1 MSPGPAVPSPSG
13 MALWMRTSRLLE
25 EAGFTHAFCHHGR
38 PGDAETCAAVAPGC
52 TLQRAHQV
60 HGSAVARASGWHE
73 DAPPE
78 ADAVISADPSLA
90 CAVRT
95 ADCGP
100 VLVAC
105 CATGAAAAVH
115 AGWRGIAGGVVAA
128 AISALVRDFGAVP
141 SRMAAAVG
149 PCARGRRYEVGEE
162 VASAVSRAGC
172 ADALIRHAHA
182 PRPFLDVARACAMQL
197 AASGI
202 PWDRIDADPP
212 CSIESTW
219 CPSHR
224 RDPALGARM
233 LSLVVPRLPR
243 AHG

>member
-1 MSPGPAVPSPSG
+1 MSAGSSAPSPSG
-13 MALWMRTSRLLE
+13 MALWARTSTLLA

-38 PGDAETCAAVAPGC
+38 PGDAQTCAAIAPGC
-52 TLQRAHQV
+52 TLQRAQQV

-78 ADAVISADPSLA
+78 ADAVISAEPSLA

-105 CATGAAAAVH
+105 RATGAVAAVH
-115 AGWRGIAGGVVAA
+115 AGWRGIACGVIAA
-128 AISALVRDFGAVP
+128 AVNALVRDFGADP
-141 SRMAAAVG
+141 SRMVAAVG

-162 VASAVSRAGC
+162 VASAVARAGC
-172 ADALIRHAHA
+172 ADAVIRDASG
-182 PRPFLDVARACAMQL
+182 PRPFLDIARACAL
-197 AASGI
+197 HLGGCGVPARS
-202 PWDRIDADPP
+202 IDADPP
-212 CSIESTW
+212 CSIESPW

-224 RDPALGARM
+224 RDPSSGARM
-233 LSLVVPRLPR
+233 LSLIVPTLLR